1 MSQRGL
7 YCTLQQM
14 YDMLPEDDAEAL
26 RIEGEVLASVGEKL
40 TLKDIMKEHFG
51 MTIEENEEEL
61 EDAFD
66 TVLACIAEGPSVFKD
81 PTRAATN
88 GPTDPRASM
97 IKQTYEAYFKQAP
110 LDMNEDGLLCTLH
123 EMDRLSTHP

>member
-1 MSQRGL
+1 
-7 YCTLQQM
+7 M

-40 TLKDIMKEHFG
+40 TVKDIMKEHFG

-61 EDAFD
+61 QDAAD
-66 TVLACIAEGPSVFKD
+66 TVLACIAEGPSEFKD

-88 GPTDPRASM
+88 GPSTQATNGPTDPRADM
-97 IKQTYEAYFKQAP
+97 IKMTYEAYFKQAP

-123 EMDRLSTHP
+123 ELDRLSTHP

>member
-1 MSQRGL
+1 
-7 YCTLQQM
+7 
-14 YDMLPEDDAEAL
+14 
-26 RIEGEVLASVGEKL
+26 
-40 TLKDIMKEHFG
+40 

-66 TVLACIAEGPSVFKD
+66 TVRACIAEGPSVFKD

-88 GPTDPRASM
+88 GPSTQATNGPTDPRADM
-97 IKQTYEAYFKQAP
+97 IKMTYEAYFKQAP

-123 EMDRLSTHP
+123 ELDRLSTHP